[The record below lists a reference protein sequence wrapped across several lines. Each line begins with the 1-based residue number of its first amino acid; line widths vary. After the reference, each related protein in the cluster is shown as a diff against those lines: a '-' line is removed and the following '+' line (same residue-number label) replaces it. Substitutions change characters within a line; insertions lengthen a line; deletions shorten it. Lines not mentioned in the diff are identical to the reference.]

1 MPFLQTSV
9 LSRNMSLVDELEG
22 IGSFL
27 VEAQQFPATFEKAKQ
42 RQLTQAVAMAKSQQ
56 WTPKQA
62 AEAMRVLQQQ
72 TAWTGEERQQLVAA
86 IEAGMDGFVSTP
98 CASTGKMNYQDFTA
112 LPHYLTKEQWTY
124 LQTDTESDANKAM
137 KLGEMMG
144 KLGCRLASE
153 GTWSYITALLFGM
166 PGCKFAQQNAQDL
179 HSAYVFTKKYGRQL
193 MAAMVPGDRVEI
205 PLVERLPQRWQEHDP
220 RLLADALGDEKP
232 AGLPVDVNLTKV
244 AALARSIPCR
254 ISKHGFKPMLWP
266 STTTVWP
273 SAGSSSIWQ
282 PTRET
287 PFAMLGTHNKMDLL
301 KHLVGEML
309 TNSTAS
315 SAGLHNLQ
323 IFPPMSA
330 EHLDCN

>member
-1 MPFLQTSV
+1 
-9 LSRNMSLVDELEG
+9 MSLVDELQG

-42 RQLTQAVAMAKSQQ
+42 RQLAQAVAMAKSQQ

-62 AEAMRVLQQQ
+62 ADAMRVLQQQ
-72 TAWTGEERQQLVAA
+72 TAWTGEERQQLVVA
-86 IEAGMDGFVSTP
+86 IEAGMDGFDSTP
-98 CASTGKMNYQDFTA
+98 GPSTGKVIYQDFTA
-112 LPHYLTKEQWTY
+112 LPHYLTKEQWTF
-124 LQTDTESDANKAM
+124 LLTETESDANKAM
-137 KLGEMMG
+137 KLGEMMA
-144 KLGCRLASE
+144 KLGCRTASE
-153 GTWSYITALLFGM
+153 TTWAYITALLFGM

-179 HSAYVFTKKYGRQL
+179 HNAYVFTKKYGRQV
-193 MAAMVPGDRVEI
+193 MAAVVPGDKVEI
-205 PLVERLPQRWQEHDP
+205 AVVDRLPQRWQAHDA
-220 RLLADALGDEKP
+220 RLLAEALGDEKP
-232 AGLPVDVNLTKV
+232 AGLPVEVNLTKV

-254 ISKHGFKPMLWP
+254 NSKHGFKTTMWP
-266 STTTVWP
+266 SAATMWP
-273 SAGSSSIWQ
+273 SAGSSSPWQ

-315 SAGLHNLQ
+315 SAGLQNLQ
-323 IFPPMSA
+323 IFPSMSA